1 MSRRAL
7 RRVLLRGLAAVVFV
21 AMLLAALALVYPRA
35 VVETVLAR
43 SLGRSVS
50 IGALEIDWGS
60 TIAVRLQALSI
71 ASSADLPSEALLSVA
86 AIDARI
92 DGGQLLGGTLAF
104 RGLAIDKAVLALA
117 RDSQGLG
124 NWRFSPRA
132 ILPAAKGRMQIPD
145 LGAFTLTDS
154 SVRFRT
160 SSGLLLVVALDALRL
175 NAEGSTGPVEIA
187 LAGSYQGHKA
197 TLAASAGSFDALR
210 DGTRPYAVSLQLAA
224 PQLRLAFDG
233 TLADPLDLDGAVG
246 HLTFAAEHLAA
257 LQAFV
262 DADATLAVALQIEGQ
277 ATRHGDVWRLEA
289 VQGHVA
295 GKGVQ
300 AKYLTLL
307 EGSRGASDTATAD
320 IAFDELDLDSL
331 FLQTGSDRT
340 SFRPDTATDAFRIDL
355 RIAIGLLRYGKV
367 ELLHDVR
374 LNTLGSPGIL
384 ALREGAASFGGGALT
399 FGGSAQAAGARDSDV
414 RLQARLK
421 GALAER
427 LSALAVGSGDTGP
440 SPPILG
446 LLDAALDLQMSET
459 NIDALL
465 RRSQMGLAV
474 ALKSGTIDRK
484 LVEAASTDLRAFFR
498 GSDET
503 MALECLFGVAT
514 LKDGVGAIAPVRLHA
529 AEGRFAAEGSFDPV
543 RLAFDILVLSDPTA
557 SGSLALDAPLRL
569 QGTAGRMS
577 VIPAPGG
584 RIGPTSLPPIAT
596 DFAVGNPCR

>member
-1 MSRRAL
+1 MSRRVL
-7 RRVLLRGLAAVVFV
+7 RWVLLRGLVAVVFV
-21 AMLLAALALVYPRA
+21 VVLLAALAFVYPRA

-50 IGALEIDWGS
+50 IGALEIELGS
-60 TIAVRLQALSI
+60 TIAVRLQALMI
-71 ASSADLPSEALLSVA
+71 ASSADLPLEALLSVG

-92 DGGQLLGGTLAF
+92 DGAQLLRGTLAF

-124 NWRFSPRA
+124 NWRFAPRA
-132 ILPAAKGRMQIPD
+132 ILPAANGRAQIPD
-145 LGAFTLTDS
+145 LGEFTLADS
-154 SVRFRT
+154 TVRYRT
-160 SSGLLLVVALDALRL
+160 SSGPLLVVALDAMRL
-175 NAEGSTGPVEIA
+175 SAEGSTGPVEIA

-197 TLAASAGSFDALR
+197 ILAASAGSFDALR
-210 DGTRPYAVSLQLAA
+210 DAARPYAMSLQLTA

-233 TLADPLDLDGAVG
+233 TLVDPLDLDGAVG

-262 DADATLAVALQIEGQ
+262 DVDATLAAALQIE
-277 ATRHGDVWRLEA
+277 ARANRHGDVWSLEA

-295 GKGVQ
+295 GTRVQ

-307 EGSRGASDTATAD
+307 EGPRGGSDTVTAD
-320 IAFDELDLDSL
+320 VAFDELDLDTL
-331 FLQTGSDRT
+331 FLRTGRDSMG
-340 SFRPDTATDAFRIDL
+340 FRPDRATDAIRTDL
-355 RIAIGLLRYGKV
+355 RFVIGLLRYDKV
-367 ELLHDVR
+367 ELLRDVR
-374 LNTLGSPGIL
+374 LRTIGGPGIL

-399 FGGSAQAAGARDSDV
+399 FGGRVQATGERDSNV

-427 LSALAVGSGDTGP
+427 LAALAVGSGDIGP
-440 SPPILG
+440 PPIRG
-446 LLDAALDLQMSET
+446 LLDAALDLQMSGA

-465 RRSQMGLAV
+465 RRSQMEMAV

-498 GSDET
+498 GPDST

-514 LKDGVGAIAPVRLHA
+514 LKDGVGALAPVRLRA
-529 AEGRFAAEGSFDPV
+529 AEGRFAADGSFDPV

-557 SGSLALDAPLRL
+557 SGSLAVDAPLRL
-569 QGTAGRMS
+569 QGTPGRMT
-577 VIPAPGG
+577 VVPAPGG
-584 RIGPTSLPPIAT
+584 RIGPTSLPSIAT
-596 DFAVGNPCR
+596 DFAIGNPCR